1 MVLLN
6 DPIPNSPNQHNESHI
21 ARVRIDENCRERT
34 NIDDG

>member
-1 MVLLN
+1 MGLLN